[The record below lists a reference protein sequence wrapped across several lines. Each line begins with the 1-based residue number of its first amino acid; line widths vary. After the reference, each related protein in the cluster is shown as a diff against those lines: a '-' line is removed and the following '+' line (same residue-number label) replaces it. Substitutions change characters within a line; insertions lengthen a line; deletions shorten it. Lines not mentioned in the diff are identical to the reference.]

1 MFYMYFLANE
11 KKTENDNDDDVSD
24 SISAHST
31 NNRKNKMAGA
41 LQK

>member
-1 MFYMYFLANE
+1 MYFLANE
-11 KKTENDNDDDVSD
+11 KKTENDNDDDDVSD